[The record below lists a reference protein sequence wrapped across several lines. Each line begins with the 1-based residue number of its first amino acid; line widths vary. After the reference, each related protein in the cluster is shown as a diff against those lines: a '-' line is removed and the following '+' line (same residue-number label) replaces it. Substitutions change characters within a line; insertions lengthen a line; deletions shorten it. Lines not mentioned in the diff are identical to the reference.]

1 MKRILALLLAL
12 TMTFSLALA
21 ENAAPVYSQEVIALK
36 SAITAIRGQY
46 GLSVTSMGLFFPQF
60 EVTEDRTVI
69 TFRSA
74 DFMPMDRL
82 GEYTVTITGNQAE
95 VSWTHDD
102 KDPQLWQS
110 GNPESP
116 CWGDK
121 QMQAYFDQGI
131 GDRDLWAEK
140 YMDPAQGEVD
150 FPDLLDTIEH
160 TFIPTERDAM
170 PSDALQALGK
180 QTLMDVYDLTAEEIT
195 AMDTWLEPGII
206 QTADGGRYWH
216 LTYADVYGNF
226 TLMIDVQTHTIFKL
240 RLFTGG
246 RG

>member
-12 TMTFSLALA
+12 TMPFSLALA
-21 ENAAPVYSQEVIALK
+21 ENAAPVYSHEVIALK
-36 SAITAIRGQY
+36 AAIAAIRGQY
-46 GLSVTSMGLFFPQF
+46 GLSVTSTGLFFPEF
-60 EVTEDRTVI
+60 KVAEDHTVI

-82 GEYTVTITGNQAE
+82 GEYTVTITDNQVE

-110 GNPESP
+110 GDPESP

-150 FPDLLDTIEH
+150 FPDLLDVMEH
-160 TFIPTERDAM
+160 TFIPTKRDAI
-170 PSDALQALGK
+170 PIDALRVLGK
-180 QTLMDVYDLTAEEIT
+180 QTLMDVYDLTAEEIS
-195 AMDTWLEPGII
+195 AMDTWVEPGII
-206 QTADGGRYWH
+206 QTADGNQYWH

-226 TLMIDVQTHTIFKL
+226 TLLIDVQTHTIFQL